1 MTVRDSAAS
10 VLRVPGDYP
19 TIQAALDAAPVHGLV
34 LVSPG
39 TYNENVIIRR
49 TLTLAST
56 FYTTGDLSL
65 IDTTVIRGPVS
76 GTDTVFVS
84 AAAGPETRVVGFTVR
99 AGKDGIEVAGNAVI
113 ERNTIES
120 GSDAV
125 DFPKGSAGLVHHN
138 TMRNNGDDGVDVDQS
153 SVVITDNLMVGN
165 AGDGVEARLTNV
177 TAPLRELIIRGN
189 RILQSRQDGLQ
200 FIDDDAIG
208 SASTSA
214 TLVTVERNVIAG
226 NREAGIGLMD
236 GAQTSEDYRGASL
249 VERITVTNNTFDGN
263 NHGITGGDNLVAV
276 NNIFARQVG
285 PALKNVDGGSRVAYS
300 QFFSNGAP
308 NSGSNVDAATSYN
321 GDPMLDASYAPL
333 PGSTVVDAGTAS
345 YTPPQ
350 R

>member
-1 MTVRDSAAS
+1 MIGLAAVLLGAAPIAVTTADAAGAAPTVNAGVDQVLTVADRAFLNGQVSDDGVPDPSRLSVAWNVVSGPGMVTVASRGEPHTSATFSAPGSYVLRLTVGDGGVTASDELTVTVRDSAAS

-19 TIQAALDAAPVHGLV
+19 TIQAALDAAPVRGLV

-56 FYTTGDLSL
+56 FYTTGDPSL
-65 IDTTVIRGPVS
+65 IDTTIIRGPLS

-153 SVVITDNLMVGN
+153 SVVITDNLM
-165 AGDGVEARLTNV
+165 
-177 TAPLRELIIRGN
+177 
-189 RILQSRQDGLQ
+189 
-200 FIDDDAIG
+200 
-208 SASTSA
+208 
-214 TLVTVERNVIAG
+214 
-226 NREAGIGLMD
+226 
-236 GAQTSEDYRGASL
+236 
-249 VERITVTNNTFDGN
+249 
-263 NHGITGGDNLVAV
+263 
-276 NNIFARQVG
+276 
-285 PALKNVDGGSRVAYS
+285 
-300 QFFSNGAP
+300 
-308 NSGSNVDAATSYN
+308 AAT
-321 GDPMLDASYAPL
+321 PEMASR
-333 PGSTVVDAGTAS
+333 PG
-345 YTPPQ
+345 
-350 R
+350 